1 MKAIVLGGA
10 GVEGSYAV
18 ECLSKMETFT
28 EVLIADVAET
38 RAKELSAGKEKVD
51 YEIVD
56 VTDKESLTNTLKGA
70 DVAVNC
76 TGPFYKFAP
85 VALEATIDAG
95 VNLVDICDDY
105 DVTRKLI
112 EDYNEDA
119 EDAGVT
125 CVIGLGSSP
134 GLTNII
140 ARLASD
146 QLTEVDDI
154 NIYVTRGLG
163 EESGAAIPYHMFHSW
178 LGEVPVYKNGEY
190 EMVQGLVDGK
200 KYVNFPEPFG
210 QTPVYYFGHPE
221 TITLPRYI
229 EGVDNVACRGIFYPN
244 EFRDALL
251 KLKSLNFLSEE
262 PVKIKG
268 EEITPLDFS
277 ANHLESLSESVIKE
291 SGDVPPG
298 GSTMIEVS
306 GKENSK
312 PKTYRYAGTAGM
324 KQGTAT
330 PAAVGAQMMAEGEI
344 NSPGVKGPEACVEPE
359 KFLEILL
366 GMEGFGDV
374 WLTVREKITGETI
387 ENLL

>member
-56 VTDKESLTNTLKGA
+56 VTDKESLTNTLKDA

-95 VNLVDICDDY
+95 VNLVDICGDY

-134 GLTNII
+134 GLTNNNSSI
-140 ARLASD
+140 
-146 QLTEVDDI
+146 
-154 NIYVTRGLG
+154 
-163 EESGAAIPYHMFHSW
+163 
-178 LGEVPVYKNGEY
+178 
-190 EMVQGLVDGK
+190 
-200 KYVNFPEPFG
+200 
-210 QTPVYYFGHPE
+210 
-221 TITLPRYI
+221 
-229 EGVDNVACRGIFYPN
+229 
-244 EFRDALL
+244 
-251 KLKSLNFLSEE
+251 
-262 PVKIKG
+262 
-268 EEITPLDFS
+268 
-277 ANHLESLSESVIKE
+277 SV
-291 SGDVPPG
+291 
-298 GSTMIEVS
+298 
-306 GKENSK
+306 
-312 PKTYRYAGTAGM
+312 
-324 KQGTAT
+324 
-330 PAAVGAQMMAEGEI
+330 
-344 NSPGVKGPEACVEPE
+344 
-359 KFLEILL
+359 
-366 GMEGFGDV
+366 
-374 WLTVREKITGETI
+374 
-387 ENLL
+387 

>member
-1 MKAIVLGGA
+1 MKAVILGGA

-18 ECLSKMETFT
+18 ECLSGTDVFSEI
-28 EVLIADVAET
+28 LIADVAEE
-38 RAKELSAGKEKVD
+38 RARELCAGEEKVE

-56 VTDKESLTNTLKGA
+56 VTDKESLTNTLKDA

-76 TGPFYKFAP
+76 IGPFYKFAP
-85 VALEATIDAG
+85 LVLEAAIDAG
-95 VNLVDICDDY
+95 VDVVDICDDY

-140 ARLASD
+140 ARLASE
-146 QLTEVDDI
+146 QLSEVDDI

-163 EESGAAIPYHMFHSW
+163 EESGGAIPYHMFHSW
-178 LGEVPVYKNGEY
+178 LGKVPVYKDGEY
-190 EMVQGLVDGK
+190 EMAQGLVDGK

-229 EGVDNVACRGIFYPN
+229 EGVNNVACRGVFFPN

-251 KLKSLNFLSEE
+251 QVKSLGFLSEE
-262 PVKIKG
+262 PIKI
-268 EEITPLDFS
+268 EDREITPLDFS
-277 ANHLESLSESVIKE
+277 ANHLESLIEIVTSKSE
-291 SGDVPPG
+291 DVPTG
-298 GSTMIEVS
+298 GSIMIEVS
-306 GKENSK
+306 GKENST
-312 PKTYRYAGTAGM
+312 PKTYRYEGTALM

-330 PAAVGAQMMAEGEI
+330 PVSIGAEMMAEGEI
-344 NSPGVKGPEACVEPE
+344 DSPGVKGPEACVEPE
-359 KFLEILL
+359 EFMGRLMGK
-366 GMEGFGDV
+366 EGFGDV
-374 WLTVREKITGETI
+374 WLTVREKITGETL
-387 ENLL
+387 EKL